1 MASNSLGANPVCGPR
16 ELSFGRQ
23 LQFKTQ
29 AVVARMEGRRGWG
42 VGGKCGGAKPK
53 VRIST
58 SDLRRASTCGRE
70 SECEKRGCHVQELR
84 YRSVT
89 HRFVRFPMLRLHSAA
104 VSWLDLAL

>member
-29 AVVARMEGRRGWG
+29 AVVARMEGRGA
-42 VGGKCGGAKPK
+42 GGRK